1 MPFRDVLGGTLV
13 QARRAKASPLRIV
26 IPIAVIAALLAGGAF
41 AVFKLGG
48 DPTTANTPTRA
59 PSVAATQST
68 AQPTST
74 ESPSSEPSATSTKAP
89 TVATGAKA
97 LKACQRRVRVAD
109 DVLAAAKTGVRHW
122 AIHVQAQT
130 DANAR
135 KISIAKMGALF
146 KKTRLAGPADQQ
158 RYRDALSKY
167 EDLNGSCDKVKGAT
181 ASVAEKLSNCRDRAK
196 AQKPVLAAAADGM
209 ADWKSHL
216 AAMQRNAKTHVPHA
230 ESVWLRAWRAAPPHI
245 KAYKKAAAD
254 FDAPKC

>member
-1 MPFRDVLGGTLV
+1 
-13 QARRAKASPLRIV
+13 
-26 IPIAVIAALLAGGAF
+26 
-41 AVFKLGG
+41 
-48 DPTTANTPTRA
+48 
-59 PSVAATQST
+59 
-68 AQPTST
+68 
-74 ESPSSEPSATSTKAP
+74 
-89 TVATGAKA
+89 
-97 LKACQRRVRVAD
+97 
-109 DVLAAAKTGVRHW
+109 
-122 AIHVQAQT
+122 
-130 DANAR
+130 
-135 KISIAKMGALF
+135 MGALF

-216 AAMQRNAKTHVPHA
+216 AAMQRNATTHVPHA

-245 KAYKKAAAD
+245 EAYKKAAAD